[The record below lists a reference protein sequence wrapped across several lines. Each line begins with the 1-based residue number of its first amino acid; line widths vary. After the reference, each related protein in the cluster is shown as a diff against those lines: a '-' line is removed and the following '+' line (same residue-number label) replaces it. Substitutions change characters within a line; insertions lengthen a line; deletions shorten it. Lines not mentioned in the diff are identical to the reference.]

1 MKVRRAPN
9 RAPHL
14 LRYKVIGWVNGPLVN
29 SRRQSPSPRVEH
41 IIWAADAE
49 VAVNKFRAAH
59 PAGWGIEA
67 KKTEGS
73 LRETD

>member
-14 LRYKVIGWVNGPLVN
+14 SRYSVLGSVDGPLVN
-29 SRRQSPSPRVEH
+29 CSKQDATPRVEH

-49 VAVNKFRAAH
+49 AAVDRFRAAH
-59 PAGWGIEA
+59 PTGWDIEA
-67 KKTEGS
+67 KKPGGGS
-73 LRETD
+73 